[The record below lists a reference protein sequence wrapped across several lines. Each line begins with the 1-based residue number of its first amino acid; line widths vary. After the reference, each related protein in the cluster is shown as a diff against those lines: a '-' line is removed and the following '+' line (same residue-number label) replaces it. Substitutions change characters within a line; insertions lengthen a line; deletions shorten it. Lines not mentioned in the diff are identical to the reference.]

1 MNIYHEVA
9 RAPLANIRSFRRVT
23 SFLGGGQLVQPH
35 AAYALGT
42 QDECWGVITK
52 FRQKTALEQ
61 LTLQVK
67 QETPES
73 PKEG

>member
-1 MNIYHEVA
+1 MG
-9 RAPLANIRSFRRVT
+9 
-23 SFLGGGQLVQPH
+23 GGGQLVQPH

-42 QDECWGVITK
+42 QDECWGAITK
-52 FRQKTALEQ
+52 FGQKTAVEQ